1 MLVVGVA
8 AALLG
13 AVAAGQSPSPNLFPL
28 PSRYG
33 DPRPDIRVDG
43 RWIPVAE
50 LVEADR
56 ADWKAFERQVG
67 SGWVA
72 GFSAETGSPVWII
85 GPGVATG
92 APLTADAPTAEIARG
107 WLERLAPA
115 LGVSRPADMRL
126 QDVNATRNPHG
137 GTVIGVDFAE
147 HYGGFTVKS
156 HHGPRLVRLRFQGET
171 GRLFVL
177 GSDVTPDIAPDLKNP
192 LDRDVTFAACLER
205 LDELKSF
212 GPLVHHERY
221 VLVLGRVARL
231 VDEHHFL
238 TENPLHRWVFIHDAA
253 TGDLIEF
260 RDDIRHDLLDG
271 SVSAG
276 VLLNGGGS
284 YGTFQVQP
292 LSDVQVSV
300 SGIGQTYTDAQGKFQ
315 VTTPDK
321 QARTVSGRCYGR
333 YANVQN
339 RSGGNLSF
347 STQGTPGTPANIVM
361 NPSNSELTTAQTTAY
376 YHVTAAYNYLR
387 QYYGPLSSF
396 LSALPVSVNYPNL
409 YCNAVFTGSG
419 LYFFRAGGGCNNTA
433 FAEIVIHEWGHA
445 FHTAFHGTT
454 SPGDFSEGIGDQ
466 LALFWTGQRYM
477 GRGFYTNG
485 GGVRDYRKPNGGSC
499 CTVYPYPSS
508 SNHKRGEAWAGTAMD
523 MRDNLI
529 ARHGATKGVSIA
541 ETDVLS
547 MYRRNPKDMPKAVFE
562 VFVQDDNDA
571 NLLNGTPNF
580 AELAQAAD
588 AHGFQSYRPPDP
600 VIVDMTITHTPPA
613 DPIIDVVNAIPIQ
626 AKVEGQNGRT
636 IKKVEI
642 LYGTSVQPMPLVG
655 KDLYRIDLP
664 PAQPLKALSYSIR
677 STSDTNLTLTR
688 GPWTLR
694 TGRLEKTILSEDFEQ
709 GWNGWTHAMVNT
721 EDDWMLGP
729 PNQSLVNPHDPL
741 AAFSG
746 KNLVGNDLAP
756 ANYDGD
762 YSANVENYLESP
774 AFDGGQSL
782 SVWLK
787 YRRWLSYMGRSSAD
801 NAVIKHN
808 DGGLIWWNI
817 WLGPTQDFADQAW
830 TEHVIE
836 LTPRTYGVKNNKL
849 RFTLVSDS
857 SKEAGGWNID
867 DVRVESLNNDL
878 IALRASNT
886 TPPVLTPFQ
895 LEVEAVGGGN
905 VPFFVVASA
914 SAGQWRVPH
923 VQDPVLILPPF
934 YPLFAGATGA
944 GGKFQIPL
952 IMPAEVKNLPI
963 HFQALAASPKSG
975 NILSNRLTVT
985 AK

>member
-1 MLVVGVA
+1 
-8 AALLG
+8 
-13 AVAAGQSPSPNLFPL
+13 
-28 PSRYG
+28 
-33 DPRPDIRVDG
+33 
-43 RWIPVAE
+43 
-50 LVEADR
+50 
-56 ADWKAFERQVG
+56 
-67 SGWVA
+67 
-72 GFSAETGSPVWII
+72 
-85 GPGVATG
+85 
-92 APLTADAPTAEIARG
+92 
-107 WLERLAPA
+107 
-115 LGVSRPADMRL
+115 
-126 QDVNATRNPHG
+126 
-137 GTVIGVDFAE
+137 VIGVDFAE

-276 VLLNGGGS
+276 VLLNGGGP

-292 LSDVQVSV
+292 LSDLQVSV

-387 QYYGPLSSF
+387 QYFGAMSSF
-396 LSALPVSVNYPNL
+396 LSAFPINVNYPS
-409 YCNAVFTGSG
+409 YCNAAFTGSA
-419 LYFFRAGGGCNNTA
+419 LYFFRAGNGCNNTA

-445 FHTAFHGTT
+445 FHMAFHGQP
-454 SPGDFSEGIGDQ
+454 SPSDFSEGIGDQ
-466 LALFWTGQRYM
+466 LALFWTGQRYL
-477 GRGFYTNG
+477 GRGFMTNG
-485 GGVRDYRKPNGGSC
+485 GGVRDYRHPSGGAC
-499 CTVYPYPSS
+499 CTVYPSS
-508 SNHKRGEAWAGTAMD
+508 SSDPHKRGEAWAGTAMD

-547 MYRRNPKDMPKAVFE
+547 MYRRNPKDMPSAVFE

-580 AELAQAAD
+580 ADLAKAAD
-588 AHGFQSYRPPDP
+588 AHGFQPHRPPDP
-600 VIVDMTITHTPPA
+600 IFVDMVITHTPVA
-613 DPIIDVVNAIPIQ
+613 DPIIDVVNPIPVQ
-626 AKVEGQNGRT
+626 AKVEGKNGRT
-636 IKKVEI
+636 ITKVEI
-642 LYGTSVQPMPLVG
+642 LYGTTVKPMPMVG
-655 KDLYRIDLP
+655 KDLYRIDIP

-688 GPWTLR
+688 GPWTVR
-694 TGRLEKTILSEDFEQ
+694 TGRLEKTILSEGFEQ
-709 GWNGWTHAMVNT
+709 GFNGWSHGMVQT
-721 EDDWMLGP
+721 EDDWMVGP
-729 PNQSLVNPHDPL
+729 PNQTRVNPHDPPS
-741 AAFSG
+741 AHG
-746 KNLVGNDLAP
+746 GNNLVGNDLAP
-756 ANYDGD
+756 TGYDGN

-774 AFDGGQSL
+774 AFDGGQAL
-782 SVWLK
+782 SVWLR
-787 YRRWLSYMGRSSAD
+787 YSRWLSYMGQSSTD
-801 NAVIKHN
+801 NVMIKLN

-817 WLGPTQDFADQAW
+817 WQGPNQDFADQAW
-830 TEHVIE
+830 IEHLVE
-836 LTPRTYGVKNNKL
+836 LTPRTYNVKNNKL
-849 RFTLVSDS
+849 RFTLVSDAS
-857 SKEAGGWNID
+857 QEAGGWNID
-867 DVRVESLNNDL
+867 DVRIEALNDDL
-878 IALRASNT
+878 VALRASNA

-895 LEVEAVGGGN
+895 LEVETLGGGN
-905 VPFFVVASA
+905 LPFFIVASV
-914 SAGQWRVPH
+914 SAGNWRVPN

-934 YPLFAGATGA
+934 YPLFVGATGA
-944 GGKFQIPL
+944 GGKFVLPL
-952 IMPAEVKNLPI
+952 VLPAEVKNLPI